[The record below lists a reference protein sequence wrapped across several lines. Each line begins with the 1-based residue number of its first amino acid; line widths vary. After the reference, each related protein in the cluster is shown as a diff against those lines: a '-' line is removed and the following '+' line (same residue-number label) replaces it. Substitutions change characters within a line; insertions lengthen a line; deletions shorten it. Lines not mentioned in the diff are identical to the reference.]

1 MKSIRN
7 LISIV
12 AYAVWLMYTFIIISI
27 TSYIILVYI
36 LVYIKLLFLLDIL
49 WISTVRIGNSPLSGF
64 FY

>member
-49 WISTVRIGNSPLSGF
+49 
-64 FY
+64 